1 MSMKPI
7 FWWVAFL
14 PFTDFTLTHFF
25 SHSILPL
32 VDFTPTQF
40 YPHSILPFTDFTLTH
55 FYPHSILPSL
65 DFTRTH
71 FYPHPIFFWSN
82 FTITRFRPNPAP
94 PWPDFTLTQFHLYLI
109 SPESIFTL
117 TLFSENFTIP
127 SNRTACTCG
136 PSDKRLSKA
145 SIYCCYKSSHF
156 KSCKYH
162 NFLLKNNS
170 TSSNLT
176 FKMELYIRSFKI
188 ITQFNDGKQLKNL
201 DEAEEFSK
209 MLEDLL
215 NVHGT
220 VIDALSTGFRKWTS
234 IPEWPITWQSVSHV
248 SDRVKNS
255 KLENLII
262 TLWIIAVGMRRLQ
275 MTWSR
280 NF

>member
-1 MSMKPI
+1 MSMKQI
-7 FWWVAFL
+7 FWWVTIL
-14 PFTDFTLTHFF
+14 PLTDFTPIHFC
-25 SHSILPL
+25 
-32 VDFTPTQF
+32 
-40 YPHSILPFTDFTLTH
+40 PHSIFFCFNFTLTRVRSHPILLILDFTLSEY
-55 FYPHSILPSL
+55 YPYS
-65 DFTRTH
+65 D
-71 FYPHPIFFWSN
+71 
-82 FTITRFRPNPAP
+82 
-94 PWPDFTLTQFHLYLI
+94 QFLS
-109 SPESIFTL
+109 SPEFTL
-117 TLFSENFTIP
+117 TLFSENFPIP

-145 SIYCCYKSSHF
+145 SIYCCNKSSHF

-162 NFLLKNNS
+162 NFLSKNVFNS
-170 TSSNLT
+170 YL
-176 FKMELYIRSFKI
+176 KMELYIRSFKI

-234 IPEWPITWQSVSHV
+234 IPEWPITWRIVGHV

-262 TLWIIAVGMRRLQ
+262 ILWIIAVGMKRLQ
-275 MTWSR
+275 MTLSR

>member
-1 MSMKPI
+1 MSMKQI
-7 FWWVAFL
+7 FWWVAIL
-14 PFTDFTLTHFF
+14 PF
-25 SHSILPL
+25 I
-32 VDFTPTQF
+32 DFTP
-40 YPHSILPFTDFTLTH
+40 TH
-55 FYPHSILPSL
+55 FYPHSILPLL

-71 FYPHPIFFWSN
+71 FYPHPSSSGPISPVLDLALLHPDSNSPSPN
-82 FTITRFRPNPAP
+82 FTCTWFHSNPFLP
-94 PWPDFTLTQFHLYLI
+94 SPDF
-109 SPESIFTL
+109 

-145 SIYCCYKSSHF
+145 SIYCCNKSSHF

-162 NFLLKNNS
+162 NFLFKKNNS
-170 TSSNLT
+170 TSSYLI

-234 IPEWPITWQSVSHV
+234 IPDDDV
-248 SDRVKNS
+248 
-255 KLENLII
+255 II
-262 TLWIIAVGMRRLQ
+262 TCRTGCHVCRIE
-275 MTWSR
+275 
-280 NF
+280 

>member
-1 MSMKPI
+1 MSMKQI
-7 FWWVAFL
+7 FWWVA
-14 PFTDFTLTHFF
+14 
-25 SHSILPL
+25 
-32 VDFTPTQF
+32 
-40 YPHSILPFTDFTLTH
+40 ILPFTDFTLTH

-71 FYPHPIFFWSN
+71 FYLHPIFFWSN
-82 FTITRFRPNPAP
+82 FTRFRPSPAP
-94 PWPDFTLTQFHLYLI
+94 SWLEFTITQFHLYLI
-109 SPESIFTL
+109 SLESIFTL
-117 TLFSENFTIP
+117 TRFYPIFSENFTIP

-145 SIYCCYKSSHF
+145 SIYCCNKSSHF

-162 NFLLKNNS
+162 NFLFKKNNS
-170 TSSNLT
+170 TSSYLI

-234 IPEWPITWQSVSHV
+234 IPDDDVI
-248 SDRVKNS
+248 
-255 KLENLII
+255 II
-262 TLWIIAVGMRRLQ
+262 TCRTGCHVCRIE
-275 MTWSR
+275 
-280 NF
+280 